1 MRCFAK
7 VIDLRLF
14 GSCKSP
20 RLLCTLFSIMHTDP
34 KTSKDPQYFVRK
46 NIQVESDRYQLG
58 VHSIS
63 RVGFVGLSRSLDLT
77 LSDVKRIVFLGKDVS
92 DGNKML
98 LSQAVDIFH
107 KCIKHIVDSIT
118 GSDFIHGQTMG
129 DSNFTRVHC
138 GTSKV
143 VTAGM
148 FHVFG
153 EDVAELPLVAIS
165 ETNQGKV
172 LIELK
177 GSVKFSSTVL
187 RGFFVIRR
195 LRRWWFQLLR
205 MLNPCGFRNLV
216 LIK

>member
-107 KCIKHIVDSIT
+107 RNASNILLIIT
-118 GSDFIHGQTMG
+118 GSDFIHGL
-129 DSNFTRVHC
+129 
-138 GTSKV
+138 KV

-153 EDVAELPLVAIS
+153 EDVAELPIIAIS
-165 ETNQGKV
+165 ENNRGKV
-172 LIELK
+172 WHCHVFFNFFEKLLPYLK
-177 GSVKFSSTVL
+177 VKKTV
-187 RGFFVIRR
+187 V
-195 LRRWWFQLLR
+195 
-205 MLNPCGFRNLV
+205 LV
-216 LIK
+216 AEDVKSM

>member
-1 MRCFAK
+1 MF
-7 VIDLRLF
+7 
-14 GSCKSP
+14 
-20 RLLCTLFSIMHTDP
+20 
-34 KTSKDPQYFVRK
+34 
-46 NIQVESDRYQLG
+46 QVESDRYQLG

-107 KCIKHIVDSIT
+107 
-118 GSDFIHGQTMG
+118 TMG

-138 GTSKV
+138 GTLTIESKV

-165 ETNQGKV
+165 ETNQGKESDV
-172 LIELK
+172 WFVVYTSI
-177 GSVKFSSTVL
+177 T
-187 RGFFVIRR
+187 FF
-195 LRRWWFQLLR
+195 
-205 MLNPCGFRNLV
+205 PHLV
-216 LIK
+216 HAS

>member
-1 MRCFAK
+1 MHCFAK
-7 VIDLRLF
+7 VIDLRIF

-107 KCIKHIVDSIT
+107 KCFKHIVDSIT

-129 DSNFTRVHC
+129 DSNFTSVHC
-138 GTSKV
+138 AMLTIESKV

-153 EDVAELPLVAIS
+153 EDVAELPMVAIS
-165 ETNQGKV
+165 ETNRWKV
-172 LIELK
+172 WYCQ
-177 GSVKFSSTVL
+177 V
-187 RGFFVIRR
+187 FFNCFER
-195 LRRWWFQLLR
+195 LLR
-205 MLNPCGFRNLV
+205 YPKVKKMVVPV
-216 LIK
+216 AKDVKST